1 MRVSRRAAIVG
12 GLSTLVSG
20 TAFGRGARW
29 PPQQRLIF
37 NETFINQNTLDANW
51 TTNSPFGDGLYSNA
65 TWGEQQVYVGSTGGY
80 GNPSPFTFGAAGL
93 TITATPIAAANQPP
107 LPADAYPTGYTGPN
121 LACTYTSGSL
131 STLGLSDFAP
141 PFYAEVSIKSTP
153 VPGFWLTAEFFAD
166 PMTGFP
172 EVDVAQLATKRPTQS
187 FPALLTATAGE
198 VAGSFVSALRSQTSP
213 RHSTLTVS
221 NC

>member
-1 MRVSRRAAIVG
+1 MDG
-12 GLSTLVSG
+12 GVP
-20 TAFGRGARW
+20 A

-37 NETFINQNTLDANW
+37 NETFINQKTLDTNW

-80 GNPSPFTFGAAGL
+80 GNPSPFSFGATGL

-107 LPADAYPTGYTGPN
+107 LPTDAYPTGYTGPN
-121 LACTYTSGSL
+121 LACTYTSGCL

-153 VPGFWLTAEFFAD
+153 VPGFWLTAEFFGD

-172 EVDVAQLATKRPTQS
+172 EVDVAQLATRSDAKLPGPVDGCGWRR
-187 FPALLTATAGE
+187 
-198 VAGSFVSALRSQTSP
+198 AGSFVSALRSRKPLLGIPHLWCRIADHRHELVP
-213 RHSTLTVS
+213 RPQVRDDE
-221 NC
+221 